1 MDCCN
6 PTRCSVVQCAMLTNK
21 EKELI
26 EKVCNGNTVAFS
38 SLVDDYKD
46 LVYTLSLRMLGN
58 REDAEEVAQDVF
70 IKVFTALRT
79 FKGDSKLST
88 WMYRIAYNACLDRIK
103 KNKKQRMHVEV
114 EHVKKVAFMQ
124 MDNALDKMLQEERTI
139 LINACLA
146 KLPPEDVA
154 IISLFYFEERSLLE
168 MEKIL
173 DLSANTIKVRL
184 FRARKKLAIIMERNL
199 DIEIVQSNG

>member
-6 PTRCSVVQCAMLTNK
+6 PFQYSVVQCAMLTNK

-26 EKVCNGNTVAFS
+26 KKVCNGNTVAFS
-38 SLVDDYKD
+38 GLVDDYKD

-58 REDAEEVAQDVF
+58 REDAEEVSQDVF
-70 IKVFTALRT
+70 IKVFTALNT

-103 KNKKQRMHVEV
+103 KNKKQRVHVEV
-114 EHVKKVAFMQ
+114 EQVRKVALME
-124 MDNALDKMLQEERTI
+124 MENALDKMVQEERTM

-146 KLPPEDVA
+146 KLPPEDAA

-184 FRARKKLAIIMERNL
+184 FRARKKLATIMERNL
-199 DIEIVQSNG
+199 DKEIVQSNG